1 MVLLLRLGFGPIQ
14 MALLLYGLHLLNWP
28 AVDLWGERGWP
39 AELLILTA
47 AVPTAVNTLLLT
59 LELEGDSHLA
69 ADCVF
74 WTTIVSCVTIPLWLY
89 AVWSFFGTS
98 MG

>member
-1 MVLLLRLGFGPIQ
+1 VLVIRLAVAPAI
-14 MALLLYGLHLLNWP
+14 MAAMLYGLQFCGVRQLNLWP
-28 AVDLWGERGWP
+28 WP

-59 LELEGDSHLA
+59 MELKGDAVLA

-74 WTTIVSCVTIPLWLY
+74 WTTVFSCATITGWLVILRMM
-89 AVWSFFGTS
+89 AG
-98 MG
+98 